1 MDFANTKL
9 KFSRHPLSYSKVQAL
24 AGPLAR
30 AWPLKRSPKAG
41 DYLNIGAGPHAR
53 PEFFNIDYDYHPG
66 IQLFWDLN
74 RPLPIKDSSVGGI
87 FTEHCLEHLT
97 FDTTQLVLREFCR
110 VLMPGRSMRISVPD
124 GEIFVRSY
132 AENCAMP
139 FAADEMR
146 ADPSWTPMQ
155 SINRAF
161 YGHGHRF
168 IYDYRT
174 MQRCLQD
181 AGFVDVKK
189 EQFGVGRDDCLL
201 IDQPTRQVESLYVEA
216 SKPR

>member
-9 KFSRHPLSYSKVQAL
+9 NLSRHPLSYSKVQAL
-24 AGPLAR
+24 AGPFMR

-53 PEFFNIDYDYHPG
+53 PEFFNIDFDYHPG

-74 RPLPIKDSSVGGI
+74 RPLPIKESSIGGI
-87 FTEHCLEHLT
+87 FTEHCLEHLS
-97 FDTTQLVLREFCR
+97 FETTQAVLREFCR
-110 VLMPGRSMRISVPD
+110 VLMPGRSIRISVPD

-132 AENCAMP
+132 AEGRSMP
-139 FAADEMR
+139 FAGDEVR
-146 ADPSWTPMQ
+146 ADPMWTPMQ

-168 IYDYRT
+168 IYDYPT
-174 MQRCLQD
+174 MERCLIA
-181 AGFVDVKK
+181 AGFVDVKN
-189 EQFGVGRDDCLL
+189 EQFGVGRDERLL
-201 IDQPTRQVESLYVEA
+201 IDQQERQVESLYVEA
-216 SKPR
+216 SKPG

>member
-1 MDFANTKL
+1 M
-9 KFSRHPLSYSKVQAL
+9 
-24 AGPLAR
+24 R

-53 PEFFNIDYDYHPG
+53 PEFFNIDFDYHPG

-74 RPLPIKDSSVGGI
+74 RPLPIKESSIGGI
-87 FTEHCLEHLT
+87 FTEHCLEHLS
-97 FDTTQLVLREFCR
+97 FETTQAVLREFCR
-110 VLMPGRSMRISVPD
+110 VLMPGRSIRISVPD

-132 AENCAMP
+132 AEGRSMP
-139 FAADEMR
+139 FAGDEVR
-146 ADPSWTPMQ
+146 ADPMWTPMQ

-168 IYDYRT
+168 IYDYPT
-174 MQRCLQD
+174 MERCLIA

-189 EQFGVGRDDCLL
+189 EQFGVGRDDRLL
-201 IDQPTRQVESLYVEA
+201 IDQQERQVESLYVEA
-216 SKPR
+216 SKPG

>member
-9 KFSRHPLSYSKVQAL
+9 NLSRHPLSYSKVQAL
-24 AGPLAR
+24 AGPFMR

-53 PEFFNIDYDYHPG
+53 PEFFNIDFDYHPG

-74 RPLPIKDSSVGGI
+74 RPLPIKESSIGGI
-87 FTEHCLEHLT
+87 FTEHCLEHLS
-97 FDTTQLVLREFCR
+97 FETTQAVLREFCR
-110 VLMPGRSMRISVPD
+110 VLMPGRSIRISVPD

-132 AENCAMP
+132 AEGRSMP
-139 FAADEMR
+139 FAGDEVR
-146 ADPSWTPMQ
+146 ADPMWTPMQ

-168 IYDYRT
+168 IYDYPT
-174 MQRCLQD
+174 MERCLIA

-189 EQFGVGRDDCLL
+189 EQFGVGRDDRLL
-201 IDQPTRQVESLYVEA
+201 IDQQERQVESLYVEA
-216 SKPR
+216 SKPG